1 MGKTSRR
8 SSEDHSTRKRHYRR
22 GSSSPRRSPTPDRG
36 IQQQPVV
43 NSTVG
48 YRKRDSGSTKYRRS
62 RSRTPPKA
70 TRQRTPPSPRSPSYS
85 RSRSPSQQNHVV
97 TRRMS
102 MQQQQQLSNPLVEGA
117 KRPEGD
123 FDNFPEITQ
132 RSRELLRA
140 RGINNLFPV

>member
-22 GSSSPRRSPTPDRG
+22 GSSSPRRSATPDKGTTNDLPKNKSLGHRG
-36 IQQQPVV
+36 SRRDAT
-43 NSTVG
+43 NG
-48 YRKRDSGSTKYRRS
+48 KNRKS
-62 RSRTPPKA
+62 RSRTPPRNTKH
-70 TRQRTPPSPRSPSYS
+70 RSPTRSPSYS
-85 RSRSPSQQNHVV
+85 RSRSPSEPNHVM

-102 MQQQQQLSNPLVEGA
+102 MQQHQQLANPLIDA
-117 KRPEGD
+117 TKKAEGD

-140 RGINNLFPV
+140 RGINCLFPV